1 MEAWE
6 QSIWTNAWFM
16 TGLYAVSFLLG
27 LGAGWLWH
35 SIRTDR
41 NRRETLNEIENETL
55 YDSFTPISS
64 DWRPRVTEDTEVRN
78 GIEYRRM
85 GVPERREEEC
95 RSTGTRS
102 CAGCQR

>member
-1 MEAWE
+1 METWE
-6 QSIWTNAWFM
+6 QSIWTNAWVM
-16 TGLYAVSFLLG
+16 GGLYAFSFLLG

-41 NRRETLNEIENETL
+41 SRRETIREVEQETL
-55 YDSFTPISS
+55 YDSISLMPS
-64 DWRPRVTEDTEVRN
+64 EWKTTVTAERQVRN